1 MHCQVIQGH
10 LCGLATFKPT
20 QVYTIVIVHTRISFA
35 GRGVIEVPLN
45 DVASFIKD
53 LETSFIGRSS
63 SWSAIIIIILH
74 STQCCYVI
82 MHSIRMSG
90 VERMIADSE
99 ECTDFIGTVLIFFIR

>member
-20 QVYTIVIVHTRISFA
+20 QVYTIVIVHTLISFA

-53 LETSFIGRSS
+53 LETSFI
-63 SWSAIIIIILH
+63 WKKF
-74 STQCCYVI
+74 I
-82 MHSIRMSG
+82 MVSYNYNNITLNSMLLRYHAFNKDVRC
-90 VERMIADSE
+90 ERMIADSE